1 MVLVRL
7 QGKKFLFTG
16 DIHADAEALL
26 AREKKGLACDVLKVP
41 HHGSRSSST
50 GAFVSA
56 VRPQAAIISV
66 GKGNRYR
73 HPSEDVIARYERVGT
88 SVYRTDRDGAVMV
101 TVKNG
106 RLEIAPWAA
115 QRLRRINLGD
125 FTTWREQERENW
137 RKAWKRLMM

>member
-1 MVLVRL
+1 M
-7 QGKKFLFTG
+7 
-16 DIHADAEALL
+16 
-26 AREKKGLACDVLKVP
+26 
-41 HHGSRSSST
+41 
-50 GAFVSA
+50 
-56 VRPQAAIISV
+56 
-66 GKGNRYR
+66 
-73 HPSEDVIARYERVGT
+73 
-88 SVYRTDRDGAVMV
+88 YRTDRDGAVMV